1 MEINAAEAATNRSY
15 EDFEPY
21 CKWLTQEGQV
31 ILEINLKDG
40 FPTREGF
47 DAAPW
52 CSSFM
57 LLCFGLFFAAPTGYI
72 AVLYAIN
79 GEDYAVN

>member
-1 MEINAAEAATNRSY
+1 MLLVESLCYVLLIRS
-15 EDFEPY
+15 
-21 CKWLTQEGQV
+21 
-31 ILEINLKDG
+31 DG

>member
-31 ILEINLKDG
+31 ILEINLKGQTVCNASDNLRCRHNNYNI
-40 FPTREGF
+40 TIT
-47 DAAPW
+47 D
-52 CSSFM
+52 
-57 LLCFGLFFAAPTGYI
+57 
-72 AVLYAIN
+72 LYQIYQMR
-79 GEDYAVN
+79 GEIHTL